1 MEPALRHGVHRTD
14 ARDQGGA
21 PWARTVSTFS
31 TEPPQTTDIGLDE
44 SMQDE
49 AGGHDPRIAGQR
61 RLPVV
66 NRDKRLVGISA
77 LGDLA
82 VGQSPPPAVAAN
94 ARNARRT

>member
-1 MEPALRHGVHRTD
+1 M
-14 ARDQGGA
+14 GA
-21 PWARTVSTFS
+21 N
-31 TEPPQTTDIGLDE
+31 GLDVFDRTHKPPT
-44 SMQDE
+44 SDSTSRCRTRP
-49 AGGHDPRIAGQR
+49 AVTTRGSRQR

-82 VGQSPPPAVAAN
+82 VGQSPPLSCRAAN